1 MTPRPGS
8 PALLSVF
15 AWLAPVAASMAFVPL
30 LNDNSYVLTAAWL
43 CAGPLA
49 AALLLRRFGA
59 PAPLVLPVQLVV
71 LVFWTTWV
79 WFPETAVGGFIPTGS
94 TVAALVQLV
103 DEGVQ
108 TANAYAPP
116 APATQ
121 GLVFLVALAVLACYL
136 LVDWLGLGLGHVPL
150 TGLPLLAIYTVPAAL
165 APEGVPAMAFLPG
178 AAAFL
183 LLLGYDERERLG
195 HWGRQIS
202 SITGVRSEH
211 DQRRMN
217 TGAMNASATRVGAVA
232 LGSAAVLPLF
242 VPVLP
247 PGSLGFGPGSG
258 DGPGQV
264 QVANPIVDLHRDLL
278 QRSHD
283 VAMQIRTT
291 STNVSY
297 FRLAA
302 LDEFDGQRWKFSDR
316 DVDSK
321 FDLRGGLTTPPGL
334 NARTATRSDT
344 YVVHVSPAFSS
355 DWLPV
360 PYAPTAVEV
369 GGQWRYDPH
378 TLDIVT
384 ANDQENA
391 AGRTYRV
398 TSMQALPTFSEL
410 DTAGSAPTSINSR
423 YTDLPDSV
431 PVQVREIADR
441 VTAKGGSR
449 FQRAVLLQ
457 DWFRFEG
464 GFRYSLQVPS
474 GNSGNDILAFL
485 NNRVGYCEQ
494 YAAAM
499 ALMARE
505 LGIPA
510 RVAVGFLN
518 ASPVKSSADAR
529 SGAPSVAGTQ
539 MRDYRYTFADMHAWP
554 ELYFE
559 GAGWVRFEPTP
570 AARVGAAAPP
580 YTTGDANEPQLNTPS
595 IPGTPLPNDT
605 QRAAPPAL
613 NPGLAGG
620 AGGGQSDSPST
631 WWWVLAAVAALGL
644 LSPSVARVVVRRRR
658 LSATGSPV
666 HRAEAVWSELRDSM
680 RDLGYDWSVDTPRRT
695 ASRLLPLLRR
705 SEAAESAL
713 RRLALTVE
721 RARFAK
727 APGDG
732 TTLEHDL
739 RLVVEALKM
748 RESRFDR
755 LRAVLM
761 PRSLRGAYRRQNR
774 METDRFRNLS
784 LDVDASALPSAP

>member
-1 MTPRPGS
+1 MTPRHGS
-8 PALLSVF
+8 PALLSLF

-30 LNDNSYVLTAAWL
+30 LDDNSYVLSAALL

-49 AALLLRRFGA
+49 AALLLRRLGA
-59 PAPLVLPVQLVV
+59 PAPVVLLGQLVLAVA
-71 LVFWTTWV
+71 WTTWLY
-79 WFPETAVGGFIPTGS
+79 FPETAAGGVIPTGG
-94 TVAALVQLV
+94 TAEAVVRLVN
-103 DEGVQ
+103 EGVQ

-116 APATQ
+116 APSTQ

-136 LVDWLGLGLGHVPL
+136 VVDWLGVGIGHVPL

-165 APEGVPAMAFLPG
+165 APDGVPAMAFLPG

-183 LLLGYDERERLG
+183 LLMGYDERERLG

-202 SITGVRSEH
+202 SITGVRSEYE
-211 DQRRMN
+211 QRRLN
-217 TGAMNASATRVGAVA
+217 TGAMNASASRVGAVA

-247 PGSLGFGPGSG
+247 PGALGFGPGSG

-264 QVANPIVDLHRDLL
+264 QVTNPIVDLHRDLL

-283 VAMQIRTT
+283 PAMQIRTT
-291 STNVSY
+291 SSNVSY

-302 LDEFDGQRWKFSDR
+302 LDEFDGERWKFSDR

-321 FDLRGGLTTPPGL
+321 FDLRGGMTTPPGL

-344 YVVHVSPAFSS
+344 YTVHVSPAFLS

-360 PYAPTAVEV
+360 PYAPAAVEV
-369 GGQWRYDPH
+369 GGEWRYDPN
-378 TLDIVT
+378 TLDIVA
-384 ANDQENA
+384 ANDDVNA
-391 AGRTYRV
+391 AGLTYRV
-398 TSMQALPTFSEL
+398 TSTQALPTFSQL
-410 DTAGSAPTSINSR
+410 DTAGSAPTSVNAR
-423 YTDLPDSV
+423 YTKLPDSV
-431 PVQVREIADR
+431 PFQVREVAER
-441 VTAKGGSR
+441 VTAKGGSQ

-457 DWFRFEG
+457 DWFRSEG
-464 GFRYSLQVPS
+464 GFRYSLKVPDGHS
-474 GNSGNDILAFL
+474 GSDILAFL

-494 YAAAM
+494 FAAAM

-510 RVAVGFLN
+510 RVAVGFLD
-518 ASPVKSSADAR
+518 ATPVRSSQGDPSR
-529 SGAPSVAGTQ
+529 SGTQ
-539 MRDYRYTFADMHAWP
+539 PRDYLYTFADMHAWP

-570 AARVGAAAPP
+570 AQRVGAAAPP
-580 YTTGDANEPQLNTPS
+580 YTTGDVSQPQLNNQPITGLPTPDQ
-595 IPGTPLPNDT
+595 PG
-605 QRAAPPAL
+605 RAAPPNL
-613 NPGLAGG
+613 NQGLGAAGG
-620 AGGGQSDSPST
+620 SVKQDSTSS
-631 WWWVLAAVAALGL
+631 WWWALAAIALLGL
-644 LSPSVARVVVRRRR
+644 LTPSVVRVAVRRRR
-658 LSATGSPV
+658 LSATGGPEQ
-666 HRAEAVWSELRDSM
+666 RAEAVWAELRDSM
-680 RDLGYDWSVDTPRRT
+680 RDLRYDWSVDTPRRT
-695 ASRLLPLLRR
+695 AARLLPLLRR

-732 TTLEHDL
+732 STLEHDL
-739 RLVVEALKM
+739 RLVVEALRM
-748 RESRFDR
+748 RETRLDR
-755 LRAVLM
+755 VRAVLV
-761 PRSLRGAYRRQNR
+761 PRSLRSVYRRQNR
-774 METDRFRNLS
+774 METDRFSNLS

>member
-8 PALLSVF
+8 PAMLSVF

-30 LNDNSYVLTAAWL
+30 LADNGYVLSAALL

-49 AALLLRRFGA
+49 AALLLRRLGA
-59 PAPLVLPVQLVV
+59 PAPVV
-71 LVFWTTWV
+71 LLGQVVLAIAWTTWLY
-79 WFPETAVGGFIPTGS
+79 FPETAVAGVIPTGG
-94 TVAALVQLV
+94 TAREMVQLV
-103 DEGVQ
+103 EQGVQ
-108 TANAYAPP
+108 TANAFAPP
-116 APATQ
+116 APATH

-136 LVDWLGLGLGHVPL
+136 VVDWLGLGIGHVPL

-165 APEGVPAMAFLPG
+165 APDGVPTMAFLPG

-183 LLLGYDERERLG
+183 LLMGYDERERLG

-202 SITGVRSEH
+202 SLTGVRSEH
-211 DQRRMN
+211 EQRRLN

-247 PGSLGFGPGSG
+247 PGALGFGPGSG
-258 DGPGQV
+258 DGPGEV
-264 QVANPIVDLHRDLL
+264 QVTNPIVDLHRDLL

-283 VAMQIRTT
+283 VAMEIRTT

-302 LDEFDGQRWKFSDR
+302 LDEFDGTRWKFSDR

-321 FDLRGGLTTPPGL
+321 FDLRGGMTTPPGL

-344 YVVHVSPAFSS
+344 YTVHVSPAFNS

-378 TLDIVT
+378 TLDIVA

-398 TSMQALPTFSEL
+398 TSMQALPTFSQL
-410 DTAGSAPTSINSR
+410 DTAGSAPTNINAR
-423 YTDLPDSV
+423 YTNLPASV
-431 PVQVREIADR
+431 PVQVSDIAER
-441 VTAKGGSR
+441 VTAKGGSQFR
-449 FQRAVLLQ
+449 RAVLLQ
-457 DWFRFEG
+457 DWFRSQG
-464 GFRYSLQVPS
+464 GFRYSLQVP
-474 GNSGNDILAFL
+474 GGHSGNDILAFL

-494 YAAAM
+494 FAAAM

-510 RVAVGFLN
+510 RVAVGFLDAHPMHDSLG
-518 ASPVKSSADAR
+518 ASSP
-529 SGAPSVAGTQ
+529 GGTQ

-570 AARVGAAAPP
+570 SARAGATAPT
-580 YTTGDANEPQLNTPS
+580 YTTGDATRPQLNNQPIT
-595 IPGTPLPNDT
+595 GLPVTQDN
-605 QRAAPPAL
+605 QRAAPPQL
-613 NPGLAGG
+613 NPGLGAAGG
-620 AGGGQSDSPST
+620 SVKHHGPSP
-631 WWWVLAAVAALGL
+631 WWWTLAAVAVIGL
-644 LSPSVARVVVRRRR
+644 LTPSVARVVVRRRR
-658 LSATGSPV
+658 LSATGGPEE
-666 HRAEAVWSELRDSM
+666 RAEAVWAELRDSM
-680 RDLGYDWSVDTPRRT
+680 RDLRYDWSVDTPRRT

-727 APGDG
+727 VPGDG

-739 RLVVEALKM
+739 RLVVDALRM
-748 RESRFDR
+748 RETRLDR

>member
-30 LNDNSYVLTAAWL
+30 LDDNGYVLTAAL
-43 CAGPLA
+43 LTAAPLA
-49 AALLLRRFGA
+49 AALLLRRLGT
-59 PAPLVLPVQLVV
+59 PAPVVLLGQVVVV
-71 LVFWTTWV
+71 LVWATWLY
-79 WFPETAVGGFIPTGS
+79 FPQTAVGGVVPTGS
-94 TVAALVQLV
+94 TLQALLRLAG
-103 DEGVQ
+103 DGVQ

-116 APATQ
+116 APATE
-121 GLVFLVALAVLACYL
+121 GLVLLIAMAVLLCYL
-136 LVDWLGLGLGHVPL
+136 LVDWLGLGFGHVPL

-165 APEGVPAMAFLPG
+165 APDGVPAMAFLPG

-202 SITGVRSEH
+202 SITGLGSEH
-211 DQRRMN
+211 EQRRLN

-247 PGSLGFGPGSG
+247 PGALGFGPGSG

-278 QRSHD
+278 QRSHEL
-283 VAMQIRTT
+283 AMEIRTT
-291 STNVSY
+291 SGSASY

-302 LDEFDGQRWKFSDR
+302 LDEFDGERWRFSDR
-316 DVDSK
+316 NVDSK
-321 FDLRGGLTTPPGL
+321 FDLRGGMTTPPGL

-344 YVVHVSPAFSS
+344 YTVRVSPAFSS

-369 GGQWRYDPH
+369 GGEWRYDPQ
-378 TLDIVT
+378 TLDIVA
-384 ANDQENA
+384 ANDEENA
-391 AGRTYRV
+391 AGRTYTV
-398 TSMQALPTFSEL
+398 TSVQALPTFSQL
-410 DTAGSAPTSINSR
+410 DTAGSAPTSVNAR

-431 PVQVREIADR
+431 PVQVREIAER
-441 VTAKGGSR
+441 VTDKGGSR

-457 DWFRFEG
+457 NWFRFQG
-464 GFRYSLQVPS
+464 GFRYSLQVPEGHS
-474 GNSGNDILAFL
+474 GSDILAFL
-485 NNRVGYCEQ
+485 NDRVGYCEQ

-518 ASPVKSSADAR
+518 ASPVQDSF
-529 SGAPSVAGTQ
+529 GAPPANSTR

-570 AARVGAAAPP
+570 SARVGAAAPP
-580 YTTGDANEPQLNTPS
+580 YTTGDAREPQLNTPA
-595 IPGTPLPNDT
+595 IPGVPIPNENGRATPPRLD
-605 QRAAPPAL
+605 
-613 NPGLAGG
+613 PGL
-620 AGGGQSDSPST
+620 GGGGSAVRDDSTSS
-631 WWWVLAAVAALGL
+631 WWWAAAAVGL
-644 LSPSVARVVVRRRR
+644 VLLLTPAVARVVVRRRR
-658 LSATGSPV
+658 LSATGGSV
-666 HRAEAVWSELRDSM
+666 QRAEAVWSELRDSM

-695 ASRLLPLLRR
+695 AARLLPLLLRR
-705 SEAAESAL
+705 EAAESAL

-727 APGDG
+727 VPGDG

-739 RLVVEALKM
+739 RLVVDALRM
-748 RESRFDR
+748 RESRWDR

-784 LDVDASALPSAP
+784 LDADASALPSAP

>member
-1 MTPRPGS
+1 MTTPRPGS

-30 LNDNSYVLTAAWL
+30 LDRNGYVLSAAVL

-49 AALLLRRFGA
+49 AALLLRRLGA
-59 PAPLVLPVQLVV
+59 AAPLVLLGQLV
-71 LVFWTTWV
+71 LAVFWTTWLYL
-79 WFPETAVGGFIPTGS
+79 PETAVAGFIPTGD
-94 TVAALVQLV
+94 TVHGLVQLV
-103 DEGVQ
+103 DQGVQ
-108 TANAYAPP
+108 TANQYAPP
-116 APATQ
+116 APATH

-136 LVDWLGLGLGHVPL
+136 VVDWLGLGIGHVPL

-183 LLLGYDERERLG
+183 LLMGYDERERLG

-202 SITGVRSEH
+202 SISGMRSEH
-211 DQRRMN
+211 EQRRLN

-258 DGPGQV
+258 DGPGEV

-283 VAMQIRTT
+283 PAMDIRTT
-291 STNVSY
+291 SSNVSY
-297 FRLAA
+297 FRLAT
-302 LDEFDGQRWKFSDR
+302 LDQFDGERWKFSDR
-316 DVDSK
+316 DVNPK

-344 YVVHVSPAFSS
+344 YTVSVSSSFHS

-369 GGQWRYDPH
+369 GGEWRYDPK
-378 TLDIVT
+378 TLDIVA
-384 ANDQENA
+384 ANDDQDA
-391 AGRTYRV
+391 AGLTYRV
-398 TSMQALPTFSEL
+398 TSSQALPTFGQL
-410 DTAGSAPTSINSR
+410 NTAGSAPTSINAR
-423 YTDLPDSV
+423 YTKLPQSV
-431 PVQVREIADR
+431 PIQVSEVADR
-441 VTAKGGSR
+441 VTAKGGSD

-457 DWFRFEG
+457 DWFRSDG
-464 GFRYSLQVPS
+464 GFRYSLKVPS
-474 GNSGNDILAFL
+474 GNSSNDLLTFL
-485 NNRVGYCEQ
+485 NQRVGYCEQ
-494 YAAAM
+494 FAAAM

-505 LGIPA
+505 LGIPS

-518 ASPVKSSADAR
+518 ASPLRGPTGASSP
-529 SGAPSVAGTQ
+529 SGSQ

-570 AARVGAAAPP
+570 ADRVGAAAPP
-580 YTTGDANEPQLNTPS
+580 YTTGDATQQQLNNPQ
-595 IPGTPLPNDT
+595 IPGAPLPNET
-605 QRAAPPAL
+605 QRAAPPRF
-613 NPGLAGG
+613 NPGLGG
-620 AGGGQSDSPST
+620 AGGSVNKDSNSP
-631 WWWVLAAVAALGL
+631 WWWSLAAVAVLGL
-644 LSPSVARVVVRRRR
+644 LTPSVVRVVVRRRR
-658 LSATGSPV
+658 LAATGGPEQ
-666 HRAEAVWSELRDSM
+666 RAEAVWAELRDSM
-680 RDLGYDWSVDTPRRT
+680 RDLRYDWSVDTPRRT

-739 RLVVEALKM
+739 RLVVDALKM
-748 RESRFDR
+748 RETRLDR
-755 LRAVLM
+755 VRAVLM

-774 METDRFRNLS
+774 METDRFSNLS